1 VFTTGDC
8 KKLDKYGF
16 FRLHLNQF
24 QTVETITCL
33 AKFVSLSSSSCHCC
47 SNSSPESTVLVLRFR
62 SFSLWIRRVEDSE
75 NHPIS
80 SPVLSFVPHLQELN
94 VHNLICLWGKH
105 EILLNH
111 LVLRYDMN
119 MIPDFF
125 DYFNQPWACAI
136 YHKHFPA
143 VLDEIHDL
151 LSNAQTN
158 EGTKL
163 IDEVR
168 NMLETNGWNPVRPVL
183 LVSFVLG
190 V

>member
-1 VFTTGDC
+1 
-8 KKLDKYGF
+8 L
-16 FRLHLNQF
+16 R
-24 QTVETITCL
+24 
-33 AKFVSLSSSSCHCC
+33 
-47 SNSSPESTVLVLRFR
+47 VLVLRFR
-62 SFSLWIRRVEDSE
+62 SFSLWIPKSGGLGE
-75 NHPIS
+75 P
-80 SPVLSFVPHLQELN
+80 SPLLSFVPHLQELN